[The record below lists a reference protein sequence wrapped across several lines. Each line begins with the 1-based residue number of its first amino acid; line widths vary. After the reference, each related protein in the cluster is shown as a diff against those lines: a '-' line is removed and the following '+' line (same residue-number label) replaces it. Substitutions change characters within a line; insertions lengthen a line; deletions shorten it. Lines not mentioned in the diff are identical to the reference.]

1 VVHVKASLGEPTRNA
16 AIEELHQ
23 FVSPPAA
30 AEWYEGFSMI
40 DSNSSNSSSIVADIF
55 NRHRKAIILW
65 PLGCVIAGVL
75 FYIFCPRTYQSEARL
90 FLRVGRE
97 SVGIDPAAT
106 TGQTMPLYTADRKDE
121 VRSTQE
127 IFRSRTVAA
136 AVVDELGPEVILGR
150 GADTGGSVAEFVTK
164 PIGWV
169 KGFVSSLD
177 PISDRETAII
187 TVERS
192 LFVGGEQQATMIILR
207 YTAKSPQLAQQVC
220 REIVRVAQQE
230 YMRVHRSAESTPFF
244 TEQQN
249 RLREQLDTSLEALR
263 KAKNEMGLS
272 NVDQRRETLETQ
284 YRAVEL
290 DRLST
295 NQQLAT
301 ATASI
306 ADLKKQLVDVPER
319 QVTAKKSMPNQG
331 ADLLRDR
338 LYQLQVRSMEL
349 QSRYNESHPLVVAV
363 NDQLTE
369 AEKVVAEQSDQ
380 REETTDE
387 INPIYRELSLA
398 MKREQSVAAGLEARL
413 IALDKQREAVLV
425 ELREL
430 NGHDVLIDQL
440 SRDADVA
447 RDRFLQYSR
456 TMEEA
461 RIDLEL
467 QNENINNLSRAQEP
481 TLAERPVNPSKKLTA
496 AGTVCLAIGGVF
508 AAVLFSESTSGPSD
522 TINQSQVVNKRSRIR
537 RRIKPKNGQALAVD
551 IPPLPK

>member
-1 VVHVKASLGEPTRNA
+1 
-16 AIEELHQ
+16 
-23 FVSPPAA
+23 
-30 AEWYEGFSMI
+30 M
-40 DSNSSNSSSIVADIF
+40 ADMF
-55 NRHRKAIILW
+55 KRHRKAIVLW
-65 PLGCVIAGVL
+65 PLACVIAGAL

-127 IFRSRTVAA
+127 IFRSRSVAA
-136 AVVDELGPEVILGR
+136 AVVDQLGPDVILGS
-150 GADTGGSVAEFVTK
+150 GGESDGSVADYITK

-169 KGFVSSLD
+169 KSLVSNLD
-177 PISDRETAII
+177 PISDREKAII

-192 LFVGGEQQATMIILR
+192 LYVGGEQQATMIVLR
-207 YTAKSPQLAQQVC
+207 YSAKTPQLAQRVC
-220 REIVRVAQQE
+220 SEIVRVAQQE

-263 KAKNEMGLS
+263 KAKNEMGLT
-272 NVDQRRETLETQ
+272 NIEQRRETLETQ

-301 ATASI
+301 AQASI
-306 ADLKKQLVDVPER
+306 EDLRKQLIDVPER
-319 QVTAKKSMPNQG
+319 LVTAKKSMPNQG

-349 QSRYNESHPLVVAV
+349 HSRYNESHPLVIAI
-363 NDQLTE
+363 NDQLAE
-369 AEKVVAEQSDQ
+369 AEQIVADQSDR

-387 INPIYRELSLA
+387 INPIYQELSLA
-398 MKREQSVAAGLEARL
+398 MKREQSLVAGLKSRL
-413 IALDKQREAVLV
+413 VALDKQRESVLTD
-425 ELREL
+425 LREL
-430 NGHDVLIDQL
+430 NGHDILIDQL

-447 RDRFLQYSR
+447 RDKFLQYSR
-456 TMEEA
+456 TTEEA
-461 RIDLEL
+461 RIGLEL
-467 QNENINNLSRAQEP
+467 QNENINNLSRAQEA
-481 TLAERPVNPSKKLTA
+481 TLAERPINPSKKLTA
-496 AGTVCLAIGGVF
+496 AGIVCLAIGGVLAMVLLSETQPGVSDPNNNGF
-508 AAVLFSESTSGPSD
+508 PAASESRRP
-522 TINQSQVVNKRSRIR
+522 KR
-537 RRIKPKNGQALAVD
+537 RRAKSKNGHALAGEV
-551 IPPLPK
+551 PPLPK

>member
-1 VVHVKASLGEPTRNA
+1 MFK
-16 AIEELHQ
+16 
-23 FVSPPAA
+23 
-30 AEWYEGFSMI
+30 
-40 DSNSSNSSSIVADIF
+40 
-55 NRHRKAIILW
+55 RHRKAIILW
-65 PLGCVIAGVL
+65 PLGCLIAGAL
-75 FYIFCPRTYQSEARL
+75 FFIFCPRTYQSEARL

-136 AVVDELGPEVILGR
+136 AVVDELGPDVILGR
-150 GADTGGSVAEFVTK
+150 GGDSGSSVAEFVTK

-169 KGFVSSLD
+169 KSLVSSLD
-177 PISDRETAII
+177 PISDREKAII
-187 TVERS
+187 TVERN
-192 LFVGGEQQATMIILR
+192 LYVGGEQQATMIVLR
-207 YTAKSPQLAQQVC
+207 YSAKTPQLAQQVC
-220 REIVRVAQQE
+220 NEIVRVAQQE

-249 RLREQLDTSLEALR
+249 RLREQLDKSLEALR
-263 KAKNEMGLS
+263 MAKNEMGLS
-272 NVDQRRETLETQ
+272 NLEQRRETLESE

-301 ATASI
+301 AKASI

-319 QVTAKKSMPNQG
+319 LVTAKKRMPNQG

-349 QSRYNESHPLVVAV
+349 QSRYNDSHPLVVAV
-363 NDQLTE
+363 NDQLAE

-398 MKREQSVAAGLEARL
+398 MKKEQSVAAGLEARL
-413 IALDKQREAVLV
+413 VALDKQSESVLA

-447 RDRFLQYSR
+447 RDKFVQYSR

-461 RIDLEL
+461 RIDVEL
-467 QNENINNLSRAQEP
+467 QNENINNLSRAQEA
-481 TLAERPVNPSKKLTA
+481 TLAERPVNPSRALTA
-496 AGTVCLAIGGVF
+496 AGTICLAIGGAF
-508 AAVLFSESTSGPSD
+508 AMVLLSEAKFGSADPNSNGFSAA
-522 TINQSQVVNKRSRIR
+522 NQNRRAKR
-537 RRIKPKNGQALAVD
+537 RRTRSKNGHAVAGD
-551 IPPLPK
+551 LPALPK